1 MNIDNLYRNAEVYLE
16 MSREKFDRQDYAG
29 ALASLVKAY
38 EHNRELIQRLFALR
52 VAEAQ
57 KEPTDT
63 EISL

>member
-1 MNIDNLYRNAEVYLE
+1 MNIDNLYYNAEVYLR
-16 MSREKFDRQDYAG
+16 MSRKNFDDGNYDT

-57 KEPTDT
+57 KEPAGT
-63 EISL
+63 EISP

>member
-16 MSREKFDRQDYAG
+16 MSREKFDSQNYES
-29 ALASLVKAY
+29 SLSSAVKAY

-57 KEPTDT
+57 KEPAGTG
-63 EISL
+63 ESP